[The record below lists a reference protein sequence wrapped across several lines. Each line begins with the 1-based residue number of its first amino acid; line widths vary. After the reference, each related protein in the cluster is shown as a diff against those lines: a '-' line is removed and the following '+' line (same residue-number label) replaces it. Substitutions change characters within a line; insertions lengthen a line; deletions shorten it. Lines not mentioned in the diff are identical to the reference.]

1 VLLSPENQIKKERG
15 DFMNISTTEAKAK
28 LSLGNR
34 LLLSVRRNLQTYM
47 LLIVVVLIW
56 VIFTFLTGGSY
67 LDPQNISNLFRQMTV
82 TSFLALGM
90 VLVIVT
96 GGIDLSVGKLAGF
109 VSVVCAYLQYF
120 IWFKYFPNQPLLAAT
135 LSVIC
140 GLLVGT
146 AAGALQGYFIA
157 FQGLPAFI
165 VTLGGMWLFNGLI
178 LWRTAGKTIAA
189 HQAYF
194 SSIAQGYIPP
204 VWGWIIFVV
213 ILALLVWN
221 IFTSRR
227 GKAKYGFTLQPLYRD
242 LINAGIPA
250 VLIAAYIFSVNAYKG
265 IPAPVLLLAVVAM
278 VMLYVAN
285 NTRFG
290 RYAYAIGGNR
300 EAARLSGI
308 NITSVLFRVFILM
321 GFLCGVAGIVL
332 ASYVGYGTIAAGQGY
347 ELDAIAACIL
357 GGTSPLG
364 GVGTIPGALI
374 GALII
379 GSLSTGLQM
388 MNVAPAWQY
397 VVKAVILVAAVLADV
412 YFKKNR

>member
-1 VLLSPENQIKKERG
+1 MDVTTAEVKTKTSLKTSFLLG
-15 DFMNISTTEAKAK
+15 
-28 LSLGNR
+28 L
-34 LLLSVRRNLQTYM
+34 RRNIQTYT
-47 LLIVVVLIW
+47 LLIAVVIIW
-56 VIFTFLTGGSY
+56 TIFYFLTGGNY
-67 LDPQNISNLFRQMTV
+67 LLPQNISNLFRQMTV
-82 TSFLALGM
+82 TSFLSLGM

-109 VSVVCAYLQYF
+109 VSVVCAYLQYYV
-120 IWFKYFPNQPLLAAT
+120 WYKYFPDQPYLAAT
-135 LSVIC
+135 LSVLC

-146 AAGALQGYFIA
+146 VAGAVQAYFIA

-165 VTLGGMWLFNGLI
+165 VTLAGMWLFNGLI

-189 HQAYF
+189 HQEGF
-194 SSIAQGYIPP
+194 SYISQGYIAPT
-204 VWGWIIFVV
+204 WGLVIFAV
-213 ILALLVWN
+213 IVAFLVWN
-221 IFTSRR
+221 VFSSRR
-227 GKAKYGFTLQPLYRD
+227 GKQKYGFKLRPLFQD
-242 LINAGIPA
+242 LAKAAVPA
-250 VLIAAYIFSVNAYKG
+250 LLVLAYILSVNAYKG
-265 IPAPVLLLAVVAM
+265 IPVPVLLLAIVAIIM
-278 VMLYVAN
+278 MYISN

-290 RYAYAIGGNR
+290 RYVYAIGGNR

-308 NITSVLFRVFILM
+308 NINSVIFRVFILM
-321 GFLCGVAGIVL
+321 GFLCGIGGVVL
-332 ASYVGYGTIAAGQGY
+332 ASYVGYGTIAAGTGY

-388 MNVAPAWQY
+388 MNVAPAWQF
-397 VVKAVILVAAVLADV
+397 VTKAIILVLAVLIDV

>member
-1 VLLSPENQIKKERG
+1 MSSSV
-15 DFMNISTTEAKAK
+15 TEMKPAS
-28 LSLGNR
+28 SLGSR
-34 LLLSVRRNLQTYM
+34 ISLAIRRNIQTYT
-47 LLIVVVLIW
+47 LIIAVIVIW
-56 VIFTFLTGGSY
+56 VIFAITTTGKY
-67 LDPQNISNLFRQMTV
+67 LDPQNISNLFRQMSV
-82 TSFLALGM
+82 TSFLSIGM

-109 VSVVCAYLQYF
+109 VSVVAAFLQYYVWHS
-120 IWFKYFPNQPLLAAT
+120 IFPNQLLLPAI

-146 AAGALQGYFIA
+146 LAGVVQGYIIA

-165 VTLGGMWLFNGLI
+165 VTLAGMWLFNGLI
-178 LWRTAGKTIAA
+178 LLVTQGKTIAA
-189 HQAYF
+189 DQAVF
-194 SSIAQGYIPP
+194 SSIAQGYIPAM
-204 VWGWIIFVV
+204 WGILIFVL
-213 ILALLVWN
+213 ILVFLGWN
-221 IFTSRR
+221 VFSGRR
-227 GKAKYGFTLQPLYRD
+227 GKQKYGFKLRPLYMD
-242 LINAGIPA
+242 LLGAVIPA
-250 VLIAAYIFSVNAYKG
+250 VLILVYIISVNAYKG
-265 IPAPVLLLAVVAM
+265 IPVPVLLLALVAM
-278 VMLYVAN
+278 VMVYVAN

-321 GFLCGVAGIVL
+321 GFLSGVAGVVL
-332 ASYVGYGTIAAGQGY
+332 ASYVGYGTIAAGTGY

-379 GSLSTGLQM
+379 ASLTNGMQM
-388 MNVAPAWQY
+388 MNFAPAWQY
-397 VVKAVILVAAVLADV
+397 VVKAIILVLAVLLDV
-412 YFKKNR
+412 YFKRSR

>member
-1 VLLSPENQIKKERG
+1 LKWLENQKILKRG
-15 DFMNISTTEAKAK
+15 EFMTTSEVTAKA
-28 LSLGNR
+28 SLGTR
-34 LLLSVRRNLQTYM
+34 VVQSLRRNLQTYT
-47 LLIVVVLIW
+47 LIIAIVVIW
-56 VIFTFLTGGSY
+56 AIFYFLTHGSY

-82 TSFLALGM
+82 TSFLSIGM

-109 VSVVCAYLQYF
+109 VSVVVAFLQYF
-120 IWFKYFPNQPLLAAT
+120 TWYAIFPNQPLLST
-135 LSVIC
+135 VLSIIV

-189 HQAYF
+189 HGAYF
-194 SSIAQGYIPP
+194 SYLGQGYIPP
-204 VWGWIIFVV
+204 NWGLVIFGL
-213 ILALLVWN
+213 ITAALIWN
-221 IFTSRR
+221 MFSSRA
-227 GKAKYGFTLQPLYRD
+227 GKAKYGFSLRPLYQD
-242 LINAGIPA
+242 LLSAIVPA
-250 VLIAAYIFSVNAYKG
+250 VLVLIYIISVNAYKG
-265 IPAPVLLLAVVAM
+265 IPFPVLLLAAVSMIM
-278 VMLYVAN
+278 VYISN

-290 RYAYAIGGNR
+290 RYTYAIGGNR

-308 NITSVLFRVFILM
+308 NINSVLFRVFVLM
-321 GFLCGVAGIVL
+321 GFLCGVSGIVL

-374 GALII
+374 GAVII
-379 GSLSTGLQM
+379 ASLTNGLQQ
-388 MNVAPAWQY
+388 MNVAPAWQF
-397 VVKAVILVAAVLADV
+397 VVKAVILVLAVLID
-412 YFKKNR
+412 YSFKKNRG

>member
-1 VLLSPENQIKKERG
+1 MEI
-15 DFMNISTTEAKAK
+15 TTADVKTK
-28 LSLGNR
+28 SSLGR
-34 LLLSVRRNLQTYM
+34 RMYLSVRRNMQTYT
-47 LLIVVVLIW
+47 LIIAVVVIW
-56 VIFTFLTGGSY
+56 GIFAFLTNGSY
-67 LDPQNISNLFRQMTV
+67 LRAQNISNLFRQMTV
-82 TSFLALGM
+82 TAFLSLGM

-120 IWFKYFPNQPLLAAT
+120 VWYSLFPDQPYLAAA
-135 LSVIC
+135 LSVVC
-140 GLLVGT
+140 GLLVGVLF
-146 AAGALQGYFIA
+146 GALQAYFIA

-189 HQAYF
+189 HQVGF
-194 SSIAQGYIPP
+194 SFIGQGYIPP
-204 VWGWIIFVV
+204 TWGWIIYAVIVV
-213 ILALLVWN
+213 FLVWN
-221 IFTSRR
+221 VFSSRR
-227 GKAKYGFTLQPLYRD
+227 GKQKYGFTLRPLYMD
-242 LINAGIPA
+242 LINAAIPA
-250 VLIAAYIFSVNAYKG
+250 VLIAAYLISVNSYQG
-265 IPAPVLLLAVVAM
+265 IPFPVLLLAVM
-278 VMLYVAN
+278 SLIMIYISN

-290 RYAYAIGGNR
+290 RYVYAIGGNR

-308 NITSVLFRVFILM
+308 NITSVIFRVFVLM
-321 GFLCGVAGIVL
+321 GFMCGVGGIVL

-379 GSLSTGLQM
+379 GSLTTGLQM

-397 VVKAVILVAAVLADV
+397 VVKAVILVLAVLVDY